1 MANIITIRTV
11 NEEPWVETSPNDPTT
26 QTLTA
31 SAATTITS
39 EDIGPW
45 TVSFPD
51 VPTAAT
57 VPPTARDGSP
67 VTATTVT
74 LTSAGSQF
82 VVDTTTS

>member
-39 EDIGPW
+39 QDVGPW

-57 VPPTARDGSP
+57 IPPTARNGSP
-67 VTATTVT
+67 VTASTVT
-74 LTSAGSQF
+74 LSSAGSQF
-82 VVDTTTS
+82 VVDTKTE